1 MASRNP
7 DLMQREYTTK
17 RETSPFSVIIAL
29 MRHVPAAAVGIA
41 LLAVAL
47 SAQTA
52 AVTPEQ
58 AMANLEKALK
68 AVTTLLADFEQLH
81 YSMSVSE
88 PLREKGQLFLE
99 KPDRLRWQYKTPQ
112 EKVFLYQKGV
122 VEMYLPEEKQLTR
135 SPVAEEALRSDIFG
149 ILLGLMSFRDAYTVE
164 SNPFPTDA
172 TRVRQV
178 RLTPLEEG
186 EYSHILIEIDE
197 RTWLLRRAIFLEWAG
212 NKREFTFSRLKTN
225 AALPLRT
232 FELKVPPGTEVIDE
246 TGPVK
251 R

>member
-1 MASRNP
+1 
-7 DLMQREYTTK
+7 
-17 RETSPFSVIIAL
+17 
-29 MRHVPAAAVGIA
+29 MRHFSAAAAGMA

-68 AVTTLLADFEQLH
+68 AVTTLRADFEQLH

-172 TRVRQV
+172 TQVRQV

-186 EYSHILIEIDE
+186 DYSHILIEIDE
-197 RTWLLRRAIFLEWAG
+197 KTWLLRRAIFLEWAG
-212 NKREFTFSRLKTN
+212 NKREFVFSRIRTGVS
-225 AALPLRT
+225 LPAGAFT
-232 FELKVPPGTEVIDE
+232 LKVPPGTEIIDDVE
-246 TGPVK
+246 GI
-251 R
+251 RRLGQNL

>member
-1 MASRNP
+1 
-7 DLMQREYTTK
+7 
-17 RETSPFSVIIAL
+17 
-29 MRHVPAAAVGIA
+29 MRHFPAAAVGVA

-52 AVTPEQ
+52 AVTPEK
-58 AMANLEKALK
+58 AMANLEKAIK
-68 AVTTLLADFEQLH
+68 AVTTLQADFEQLH

-112 EKVFLYQKGV
+112 EKTFLYQKGV

-186 EYSHILIEIDE
+186 DYSHILIEIDE
-197 RTWLLRRAIFLEWAG
+197 TTWLLRRAIFLEWAG
-212 NKREFTFSRLKTN
+212 NKREFVFSRIRTGVR
-225 AALPLRT
+225 LPAGA
-232 FELKVPPGTEVIDE
+232 FVLKVPPGTEIIDDVE
-246 TGPVK
+246 GI
-251 R
+251 RRLGHNL

>member
-1 MASRNP
+1 
-7 DLMQREYTTK
+7 
-17 RETSPFSVIIAL
+17 
-29 MRHVPAAAVGIA
+29 MRYFPAAAAGMA

-68 AVTTLLADFEQLH
+68 AVTTLRADFEQLH

-149 ILLGLMSFRDAYTVE
+149 ILLGLMSFREAYAIE
-164 SNPFPTDA
+164 ANPFPTDA
-172 TRVRQV
+172 ARVRQV
-178 RLTPLEEG
+178 KLTPHEEG
-186 EYSHILIEIDE
+186 DYSHILLEIDE
-197 RTWLLRRAIFLEWAG
+197 TTWLLRRAIFLEWAG
-212 NKREFTFSRLKTN
+212 NKREFTFSRVRTGVR
-225 AALPLRT
+225 LPAGAFT
-232 FELKVPPGTEVIDE
+232 LKVPPGTEVIDDVE
-246 TGPVK
+246 PIRRLGLNL
-251 R
+251 